1 MISCSTLYVCTTCR
15 GSEAATDA
23 PRAGARLLAAVERQ
37 SLERGSAETGGGPAI
52 VGVEC
57 LSNCS
62 RSCSAAVP
70 APGKWTYVIG
80 NLDPDRHAADIL
92 AFARQHSGH
101 EQGLPVWRERPEH
114 IRKNTIARVP
124 PILFKEQS

>member
-1 MISCSTLYVCTTCR
+1 MTASTLYVCTTCR
-15 GSEAATDA
+15 SSADDA
-23 PRAGARLLAAVERQ
+23 NAHPMRAGARLLSAAQRVATEDYPVSR
-37 SLERGSAETGGGPAI
+37 I

-62 RSCSAAVP
+62 RGCTIAVG

-80 NLDPDRHAADIL
+80 NLDAEQHAPDIL
-92 AFARQHSGH
+92 AFARQHSAH
-101 EQGLPVWRERPEH
+101 ETGVTVWRERPEH

-124 PILFKEQS
+124 PMNLRESS

>member
-1 MISCSTLYVCTTCR
+1 MTASTLYVCTTCR
-15 GSEAATDA
+15 SSADDA
-23 PRAGARLLAAVERQ
+23 NAHPERAGARLLSAAQRVAAGDYPVSR
-37 SLERGSAETGGGPAI
+37 I

-62 RSCSAAVP
+62 RGCTIAVG

-80 NLDPDRHAADIL
+80 NLDAEQHAPDIV
-92 AFARQHSGH
+92 AFARQHSAH
-101 EQGLPVWRERPEH
+101 ETGVTVWRERPEH

-124 PILFKEQS
+124 PMNLRESS

>member
-1 MISCSTLYVCTTCR
+1 MTSSSTLYVCTTCR
-15 GSEAATDA
+15 GSEATAGE
-23 PRAGARLLAAVERQ
+23 PRPGARLLTAVERQ
-37 SLERGSAETGGGPAI
+37 SLEQGSAKTAGDLAI

-62 RSCSAAVP
+62 RSCSVAVA

-80 NLDPDRHAADIL
+80 NLDPDLHAADIL
-92 AFARQHSGH
+92 AFARQHSRH
-101 EQGLPVWRERPEH
+101 EHGLPVWRERPEH

-124 PILFKEQS
+124 PMFSKEQS

>member
-1 MISCSTLYVCTTCR
+1 MTESTLYVCTTCR
-15 GSEAATDA
+15 SSADGADA
-23 PRAGARLLAAVERQ
+23 DPTRAGARLLSAVQDVAAEDY
-37 SLERGSAETGGGPAI
+37 PASRI

-62 RSCSAAVP
+62 RGCTVAVA

-80 NLDPDRHAADIL
+80 NLDAEQHAGDIL
-92 AFARQHSGH
+92 AFARQHSAH
-101 EQGLPVWRERPEH
+101 ETGITVWRERPEH

-124 PILFKEQS
+124 PMNLQESS

>member
-1 MISCSTLYVCTTCR
+1 MSSTLYVCVTCR
-15 GSEAATDA
+15 GNGDVGGGE
-23 PRAGARLLAAVERQ
+23 PRPGARLLTAIEQ
-37 SLERGSAETGGGPAI
+37 GSAEAGEGVAV

-62 RSCSAAVP
+62 RSCSAAVA

-80 NLDPDRHAADIL
+80 NLDPERHASDIL
-92 AFARQHSGH
+92 AFVRQHSAH
-101 EQGLPVWRERPEH
+101 ELGLPVWRERPEH

-124 PILFKEQS
+124 PMPLKESP

>member
-1 MISCSTLYVCTTCR
+1 MTASTLYVCTTCR
-15 GSEAATDA
+15 SSVDDA
-23 PRAGARLLAAVERQ
+23 NADPTRAGARLLSAVQRVAAEDYPVSR
-37 SLERGSAETGGGPAI
+37 I

-62 RSCSAAVP
+62 RGCTIAVG

-80 NLDPDRHAADIL
+80 NLDAEQHGPDIL
-92 AFARQHSGH
+92 AFARQHSAH
-101 EQGLPVWRERPEH
+101 ETGVTVWRERPEH

-124 PILFKEQS
+124 PMNLRESS

>member
-1 MISCSTLYVCTTCR
+1 MTASTLHVCTTCR
-15 GSEAATDA
+15 SSVDDA
-23 PRAGARLLAAVERQ
+23 NADPTRAGARLLSAVQRVAAEDYPVSR
-37 SLERGSAETGGGPAI
+37 I

-62 RSCSAAVP
+62 RGCTIAVG

-80 NLDPDRHAADIL
+80 NLDAEQHGPDIL
-92 AFARQHSGH
+92 AFARQHSAH
-101 EQGLPVWRERPEH
+101 ETGVTVWRERPEH

-124 PILFKEQS
+124 PMNLRESS

>member
-1 MISCSTLYVCTTCR
+1 MTMSSTLYVCVTCR
-15 GSEAATDA
+15 GNGDVGGGE
-23 PRAGARLLAAVERQ
+23 PRPGARLLTAIEQ
-37 SLERGSAETGGGPAI
+37 GSAGAGEGVAV

-62 RSCSAAVP
+62 RSCSAAVA

-80 NLDPDRHAADIL
+80 NLDPERHASDIL
-92 AFARQHSGH
+92 AFARQHSAH
-101 EQGLPVWRERPEH
+101 ELGLPVWRERPEH

-124 PILFKEQS
+124 PMPLKESP

>member
-1 MISCSTLYVCTTCR
+1 MTSSSTLYVCTTCR
-15 GSEAATDA
+15 GSAAA
-23 PRAGARLLAAVERQ
+23 AGEPRPGARLLTAVEQ
-37 SLERGSAETGGGPAI
+37 VSAEGGSAETGGGLVI

-62 RSCSAAVP
+62 RSCSAAVA

-80 NLDPDRHAADIL
+80 NLDPDLHAADIL
-92 AFARQHSGH
+92 AFARQHSSH
-101 EQGLPVWRERPEH
+101 ELGLPVWRERPEH

-124 PILFKEQS
+124 PMSFKEQS

>member
-1 MISCSTLYVCTTCR
+1 MTASTLYVCTTCR
-15 GSEAATDA
+15 SSADDA
-23 PRAGARLLAAVERQ
+23 NAHPVRAGARLLSAAQRAA
-37 SLERGSAETGGGPAI
+37 AEGYPLSQI

-62 RSCSAAVP
+62 RGCTIAVG

-80 NLDPDRHAADIL
+80 NLDAEQHAPDIL
-92 AFARQHSGH
+92 AFARQHSAH
-101 EQGLPVWRERPEH
+101 ETGVTVWRERPEH

-124 PILFKEQS
+124 PMNLRESS

>member
-1 MISCSTLYVCTTCR
+1 MTASTLYVCTTCR
-15 GSEAATDA
+15 SSGDDA
-23 PRAGARLLAAVERQ
+23 NGHPTRAGARLLSALQRVAA
-37 SLERGSAETGGGPAI
+37 GDYPASRI

-62 RSCSAAVP
+62 RGCTIAVG

-80 NLDPDRHAADIL
+80 NLDAEQHASDVL
-92 AFARQHSGH
+92 AFARLHDAHDTGVT
-101 EQGLPVWRERPEH
+101 VWRERPEH

-124 PILFKEQS
+124 PMNLRESS

>member
-1 MISCSTLYVCTTCR
+1 MTASTLYVCTTCR
-15 GSEAATDA
+15 SASDGASVD
-23 PRAGARLLAAVERQ
+23 PVRAGARLLSAVQRAA
-37 SLERGSAETGGGPAI
+37 GPDYPDSRI

-62 RSCSAAVP
+62 RGCTIAVG

-80 NLDPDRHAADIL
+80 NLDAEQHAADVL
-92 AFARQHSGH
+92 AFAHQHSAHDTGVT
-101 EQGLPVWRERPEH
+101 VWRARPEH

-124 PILFKEQS
+124 PMNPRESS

>member
-1 MISCSTLYVCTTCR
+1 MNASTLYVCTTCR
-15 GSEAATDA
+15 SAADAATADL
-23 PRAGARLLAAVERQ
+23 PRAGARLLAAVERAAG
-37 SLERGSAETGGGPAI
+37 EDHPGSRI

-62 RSCSAAVP
+62 RGCTIAVG

-80 NLDPDRHAADIL
+80 NLDAEQHVADVL
-92 AFARQHSGH
+92 TFARQHSAH
-101 EQGLPVWRERPEH
+101 ETGVTVWRERPEH

-124 PILFKEQS
+124 PMNLRESS

>member
-1 MISCSTLYVCTTCR
+1 MTPSTLYVCTTCR
-15 GSEAATDA
+15 SSADAAPSADR
-23 PRAGARLLAAVERQ
+23 PRAGERLLTAARER
-37 SLERGSAETGGGPAI
+37 ATVDADPETRI

-62 RSCSAAVP
+62 RGCTVAVA

-80 NLDPDRHAADIL
+80 NLDGEQHAGDIL
-92 AFARQHSGH
+92 AFARQHSAH
-101 EQGLPVWRERPEH
+101 ETGVPVWREHPEH

-124 PILFKEQS
+124 PMNFQESS

>member
-1 MISCSTLYVCTTCR
+1 MTASTLYVCTTCR
-15 GSEAATDA
+15 SSTDGATVD
-23 PRAGARLLAAVERQ
+23 PTRAGARLLSAVQGVADDYPVSR
-37 SLERGSAETGGGPAI
+37 I

-62 RSCSAAVP
+62 RGCTIAVG

-80 NLDPDRHAADIL
+80 NLDAEQHAPDVL
-92 AFARQHSGH
+92 AFARQHSAH
-101 EQGLPVWRERPEH
+101 ETGVTVWRDRPEH

-124 PILFKEQS
+124 PMNLPESS

>member
-1 MISCSTLYVCTTCR
+1 MTASTLYVCTTCCSSTD
-15 GSEAATDA
+15 GATAD
-23 PRAGARLLAAVERQ
+23 PTRAGARLLSAVQSAADDYPVSR
-37 SLERGSAETGGGPAI
+37 I

-62 RSCSAAVP
+62 RGCTIAVG

-80 NLDPDRHAADIL
+80 NLDAEQHAPDVL
-92 AFARQHSGH
+92 AFARQHSAH
-101 EQGLPVWRERPEH
+101 ETGVTVWRERPEH

-124 PILFKEQS
+124 PMNLQESS

>member
-1 MISCSTLYVCTTCR
+1 MTASTLYVCTTCR
-15 GSEAATDA
+15 SSADDA
-23 PRAGARLLAAVERQ
+23 DAHPVRAGARLLSAMQRAAAGDYPVSR
-37 SLERGSAETGGGPAI
+37 I

-62 RSCSAAVP
+62 RGCTIAVG

-80 NLDPDRHAADIL
+80 NLDAEQHAADVL
-92 AFARQHSGH
+92 AFARLHDAHDTGVT
-101 EQGLPVWRERPEH
+101 VWRERPEH

-124 PILFKEQS
+124 PMNLRESS

>member
-1 MISCSTLYVCTTCR
+1 MTASTLYVCTTCR
-15 GSEAATDA
+15 SSTDGA
-23 PRAGARLLAAVERQ
+23 NADGMRAGARLLSAVERAAGEDYPV
-37 SLERGSAETGGGPAI
+37 SRI

-62 RSCSAAVP
+62 RGCTIAVG

-80 NLDPDRHAADIL
+80 NLEAEQHAADVL
-92 AFARQHSGH
+92 AFARQHSAH
-101 EQGLPVWRERPEH
+101 ETGVTVWRERPEH

-124 PILFKEQS
+124 PMNSQESS